1 MVPLV
6 EIVAVEA
13 GTNVGIVHVLDIIY
27 ATTQYTTEDS
37 SVDEL

>member
-1 MVPLV
+1 MAPLV

-27 ATTQYTTEDS
+27 ATTKDS
-37 SVDEL
+37 SVGELSSQI